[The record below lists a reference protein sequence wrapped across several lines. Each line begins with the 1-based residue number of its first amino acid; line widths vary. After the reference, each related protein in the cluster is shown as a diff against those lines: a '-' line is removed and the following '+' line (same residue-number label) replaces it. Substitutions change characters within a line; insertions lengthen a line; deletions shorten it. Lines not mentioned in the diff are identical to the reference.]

1 MRICISIIMTFVL
14 VQLVHGKT
22 FEEHV
27 LVSYDPLV
35 TELKHH
41 GFGGPLGK
49 EAAEFALIRQL
60 IEDGTNRDHSVSIV
74 GMSVGGVNGEVMS
87 SLGLEMGKQN
97 EKGLLL
103 KRVYSAD
110 GNPCYAICGPRANI
124 CSAVAI
130 VLLWDQ
136 YITRA
141 YCERFNTKEISAW
154 KTSKELSRK
163 IELGTARHDE
173 IVDYCE
179 FAESRRNALTRANR
193 MYSSTAAGVIESIV
207 QKLGPLFKLRTF

>member
-1 MRICISIIMTFVL
+1 MTFLL
-14 VQLVHGKT
+14 VQVVHGKT

-35 TELKHH
+35 TELKQH

-60 IEDGTNRDHSVSIV
+60 IEDGINRDHSVSIV
-74 GMSVGGVNGEVMS
+74 GMSVGGLNGEVMS
-87 SLGLEMGKQN
+87 SLGLEIGKEN
-97 EKGLLL
+97 DKGLLL

-110 GNPCYAICGPRANI
+110 GNPCYAISGPRANI

-130 VLLWDQ
+130 VLLWDK
-136 YITRA
+136 YITQA

-154 KTSKELSRK
+154 KESKELSRK
-163 IELGTARHDE
+163 IELGTAMPDE
-173 IVDYCE
+173 IACYGI
-179 FAESRRNALTRANR
+179 FAELRRNALVRANR

-207 QKLGPLFKLRTF
+207 QKMGPLFRLRTF

>member
-1 MRICISIIMTFVL
+1 MRICIAIIMTL
-14 VQLVHGKT
+14 SLAHLVHGRT
-22 FEEHV
+22 FEEYV
-27 LVSYDPLV
+27 LVNYDPLV
-35 TELKHH
+35 SELKHH

-49 EAAEFALIRQL
+49 ETAEFALIRQL

-130 VLLWDQ
+130 VLLWDK
-136 YITRA
+136 YITQA

-163 IELGTARHDE
+163 IELGTAGHDD
-173 IVDYCE
+173 IIDYCE
-179 FAESRRNALTRANR
+179 FAEPRRRALMRANR
-193 MYSSTAAGVIESIV
+193 MYSSTAAGVIESVV